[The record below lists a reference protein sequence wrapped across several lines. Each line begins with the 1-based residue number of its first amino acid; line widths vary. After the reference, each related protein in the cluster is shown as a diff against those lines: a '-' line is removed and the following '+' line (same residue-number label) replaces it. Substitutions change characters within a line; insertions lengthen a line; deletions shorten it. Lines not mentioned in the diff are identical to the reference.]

1 MNATLMQLKREF
13 EKEHT
18 LSEKKINILWAFL
31 KAQADRIEELE
42 RHIDKRNRKAL
53 AEISRDNY
61 SDGAA

>member
-42 RHIDKRNRKAL
+42 RYIDEHNRKVL
-53 AEISRDNY
+53 AETTRDNY
-61 SDGAA
+61 SDGEA